1 MRPTKNH
8 RNLNTFIPYFNFPG
22 LKGGD
27 RKCLCPASWQEDLA
41 AGVAAQ
47 SVVIVATH
55 VRALE

>member
-1 MRPTKNH
+1 M
-8 RNLNTFIPYFNFPG
+8 
-22 LKGGD
+22 KGGD